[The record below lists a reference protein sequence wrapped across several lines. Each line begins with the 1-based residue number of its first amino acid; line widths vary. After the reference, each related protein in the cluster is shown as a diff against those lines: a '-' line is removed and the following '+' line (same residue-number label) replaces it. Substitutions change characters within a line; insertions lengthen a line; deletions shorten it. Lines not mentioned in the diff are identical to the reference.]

1 MKCIVTLGKPS
12 LGFNIVD
19 NIWDNDS
26 TQLNKLHNNS
36 RVVILMQN
44 EYIQIYYTFNMC
56 CVRFLQP

>member
-26 TQLNKLHNNS
+26 TQLNKLHNNGQ
-36 RVVILMQN
+36 VVILMQN
-44 EYIQIYYTFNMC
+44 ECIKI
-56 CVRFLQP
+56 